1 MKSDFSAQKAA
12 SSGWVHHQ
20 GFKEAPIRLEGG
32 FPLVSLL
39 DSYIVIS
46 PTYVQFREVSGL
58 GVRNLIDNIW
68 YKGKQVGVL
77 HYHHIELAVILDES
91 QFPIFLLHKET
102 GEAIGDFEG

>member
-1 MKSDFSAQKAA
+1 M
-12 SSGWVHHQ
+12 
-20 GFKEAPIRLEGG
+20 EGS

-39 DSYIVIS
+39 DLYVVVSPLYIQLCEI
-46 PTYVQFREVSGL
+46 FGL

-91 QFPIFLLHKET
+91 QFPIFLLHKENW
-102 GEAIGDFEG
+102 GGH